1 MYIYIYIYVYTYIL
15 TSSCNIFIDNTT
27 SQADDAKLLGR
38 PVDPGEAKCSV
49 QAADDGVPGMVQP
62 LLRCKSPNGLR

>member
-1 MYIYIYIYVYTYIL
+1 MYIHIHTPF
-15 TSSCNIFIDNTT
+15 CNIVIDNTT
-27 SQADDAKLLGR
+27 SQVDDAKLLGR

-62 LLRCKSPNGLR
+62 LRRCKSPNGLQ